1 MGIILPLGFQCQ
13 RTAEPWANHSTPA
26 GALPAQSRPGKVISS
41 PPGVF
46 SRRGRTEHCSLGGVG
61 SHAGLCGE
69 LVTGDALLLMRCRRG
84 CRHPPPA
91 SPRALALQ
99 PPRQLLLGIGAAA
112 NRPSAP
118 PWLGTT
124 AQQLARG
131 TRHLKGRCSQRG
143 AWGVQRAGWSG
154 WHRVLAAPEPSRLL
168 TPLHTQR
175 IGACQRGAGR
185 VPVESRPPSLPPQEK
200 AVLWFQQGKE
210 GGGTSSPLKGTARSG
225 TCKLTS
231 SGDAEGLALSTCW
244 PGFSSRA
251 IHPEKTLGSRAGSPG
266 QQGIHTAAA
275 TGSLS
280 QDSSTSSHPLSPC
293 PEQQEPPG
301 QAPTT
306 MVQEREQM

>member
-13 RTAEPWANHSTPA
+13 RAAEPWANRSTPA

-46 SRRGRTEHCSLGGVG
+46 SRRGRTERCSLGGVG

-91 SPRALALQ
+91 SPRALAPQ
-99 PPRQLLLGIGAAA
+99 QLSLGIGAAA

-124 AQQLARG
+124 ARQLAGG
-131 TRHLKGRCSQRG
+131 TRHLKGRCSQ
-143 AWGVQRAGWSG
+143 WGSWGFHQTGWSG
-154 WHRVLAAPEPSRLL
+154 WHQVLAAPEPSHFL
-168 TPLHTQR
+168 TPLHAQR
-175 IGACQRGAGR
+175 ISACQRDAGR
-185 VPVESRPPSLPPQEK
+185 VPVQSRPPSLPPQEK
-200 AVLWFQQGKE
+200 AVLWFHQGKE
-210 GGGTSSPLKGTARSG
+210 GGGTSSPPKGTARLG
-225 TCKLTS
+225 TCKLIS
-231 SGDAEGLALSTCW
+231 SRDAEGLVSPAEQFILRPW
-244 PGFSSRA
+244 DHEQDHRA
-251 IHPEKTLGSRAGSPG
+251 SKTPTRLQPLGSR
-266 QQGIHTAAA
+266 
-275 TGSLS
+275 S

-293 PEQQEPPG
+293 LEQQEPPG